1 MTTILIVIALLTTL
15 ICAGLILGACMASA
29 RINRDEEWLE
39 ERPLRVTSTEPVP
52 APHSVRTSAK

>member
-1 MTTILIVIALLTTL
+1 MMILIAFALLFIL

-29 RINRDEEWLE
+29 RINRDEVWLE

-52 APHSVRTSAK
+52 APRSVRTSTK